1 MFPSPAFLARTTS
14 SDNFSLYCTYLT
26 GGVQLLGELVGG
38 VLRLLMD
45 WSSVGAKP
53 MDL

>member
-1 MFPSPAFLARTTS
+1 MFPPPAFQARS
-14 SDNFSLYCTYLT
+14 SENLSLFLT
-26 GGVQLLGELVGG
+26 GGVQLLGELVGV

-45 WSSVGAKP
+45 WSSIGAKP